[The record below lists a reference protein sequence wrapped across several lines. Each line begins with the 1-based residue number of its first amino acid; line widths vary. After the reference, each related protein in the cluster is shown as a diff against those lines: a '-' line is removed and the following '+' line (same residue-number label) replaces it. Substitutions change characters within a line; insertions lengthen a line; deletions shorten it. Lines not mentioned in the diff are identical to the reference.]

1 MQPQN
6 KASMAV
12 QCKQCNQNNR
22 DTAKY
27 CKFCGAE
34 IIDLSKKVQSIDFE
48 ELIGLSEIKDEINS
62 KITVSKRMQ
71 QSGRQL
77 DKKTL
82 HAIFIG
88 NTGTAKSKVS
98 EILAKI
104 YFKNGII
111 EKPDSK
117 TINAVDF
124 GNFAKDLASNLNS
137 AKGGIVFIDEV
148 HKLVP
153 AEYIPGQT
161 TQIDKLYVEMDK
173 MEGDPILILAS
184 RPEGFKEYLEKNP
197 EVKNRFN
204 LIFNLPDLSADEMF
218 EIAQRQFHKHN
229 FSLSVEAE
237 TKIKKLFRNVAKK
250 KDSSFGNGHAVNKI
264 VKEIIEEHFLNPQFD
279 SFPNTI
285 LEEDIKG
292 EIAEDKSTEQIF
304 EELDKFIGMDDVK
317 SYIRNMIER
326 IEVAKKDAEKT
337 GNKYSFGEHLI
348 LTGNPGTGKT
358 SLARKLGEIFASI
371 GLLSRGHVVEVD
383 RSKMVGQYVGETA
396 KLAQKICDDA
406 TGGILFIDEAY
417 TLKQHDN
424 DNFGQE
430 AIDTLLKR
438 MEDDRG
444 KMMVIAAGY
453 QKEMQNFINANP
465 GLKSRFK
472 EENIFDLKDYN
483 PEELLKIFKVFLEK
497 ENYKLDSDAE
507 LNLQKTLQTMYDK
520 RYKNF
525 GNGRDVRNLYE
536 RCLSLR
542 AKRLQNATSDNHDLI
557 LYAEDIPTYEDEAK
571 IIPLEDAMNELNNL
585 IGLSA
590 VKQKIA
596 GLIDYLEVEKI
607 RSSEGGKKTTLNIH
621 FIFKGNPGTGKTTVA
636 RILANIFKAMGLLS
650 KGQLVETDRKDL
662 VAEYVGQTATK
673 TNKVIENAIGGVLF
687 IDEAYTLST
696 GGGNDFGKEA
706 IDTLLKRMEDD
717 RGKIIVIAAGY
728 DNDMDRFL
736 QSNPGLT
743 SRFTNH
749 IQFDDYTPEEMT
761 AIFKSNVKSKGMVLE
776 ENTDD
781 FVLNIFTKIFEK
793 RDKNFANGRTVR
805 NLFENVL
812 QNQAMRI
819 AAEHKKGTD
828 IGQMINVIKKED
840 LI

>member
-1 MQPQN
+1 
-6 KASMAV
+6 MAI
-12 QCKQCNQNNR
+12 QCKKCNQTNR
-22 DTAKY
+22 DIAIY
-27 CKFCGAE
+27 CKYCGAE
-34 IIDLSKKVQSIDFE
+34 VVDASFQSKSVDLD
-48 ELIGLSEIKDEINS
+48 ELVGLAELKNKINTT
-62 KITVSKRMQ
+62 ITVANRMK

-82 HAIFIG
+82 HTILIG
-88 NTGTAKSKVS
+88 NTGTAKSRIAD
-98 EILAKI
+98 ILAKI

-111 EKPDSK
+111 AKPDSK
-117 TINAVDF
+117 SINSVDF
-124 GNFAKDLASNLNS
+124 GNFSKDLAVNLS
-137 AKGGIVFIDEV
+137 ALKGGIVFIDEV
-148 HKLVP
+148 HRLVP
-153 AEYIPGQT
+153 ADYIPGNIT
-161 TQIDKLYVEMDK
+161 PMDKLYAEMDK
-173 MEGDPILILAS
+173 MSGDPVIILAS
-184 RPEGFKEYLEKNP
+184 RTEGFKEYLEKNP
-197 EVKNRFN
+197 EVKSRFN
-204 LIFNLPDLSADEMF
+204 LIFTLPDLSADEMF
-218 EIAQRQFHKHN
+218 EIAQRQFQKQN
-229 FSLSVEAE
+229 FSLSPEAE
-237 TKIKKLFRNVAKK
+237 SKIKKLFRNVVKK
-250 KDSSFGNGHAVNKI
+250 KDSGFGNGHAVNKI
-264 VKEIIEEHFLNPQFD
+264 VKEIVEEHFLNPQYD
-279 SFPNTI
+279 SFPITI
-285 LEEDIKG
+285 IEEDIKG
-292 EIAEDKSTEQIF
+292 EIAEDKTTEQIF
-304 EELDKFIGMDDVK
+304 EELDKFIGMNDVK
-317 SYIRNMIER
+317 GYIKNMIER

-337 GNKYSFGEHLI
+337 GNEYSFGEHLI

-472 EENIFDLKDYN
+472 EENIFDLKDYS
-483 PEELLKIFKVFLEK
+483 PDELLRIFKVFVGK

-507 LNLQKTLQTMYDK
+507 LKLHKSLETIYDN
-520 RYKNF
+520 RDKNF

-542 AKRLQNATSDNHDLI
+542 AKRLQNAISDNHDLI

-571 IIPLEDAMNELNNL
+571 VITLEDTMNELNNL
-585 IGLSA
+585 IGLNTL
-590 VKQKIA
+590 KQKIQ
-596 GLIDYLEVEKI
+596 GYIDYLEVEKI

-673 TNKVIENAIGGVLF
+673 TNKVIEKAFGGVLF
-687 IDEAYTLST
+687 IDEAYTLTSD
-696 GGGNDFGKEA
+696 GGNDFGKEA

-728 DNDMDRFL
+728 NDDMDRFL

-749 IQFDDYTPEEMT
+749 IQFDDYTPIEMT
-761 AIFKSNVKSKGMVLE
+761 DIFKSMVKSKGMVLE
-776 ENTDD
+776 ESIDD
-781 FVLNIFTKIFEK
+781 FVLNIFTQIFNK

-819 AAEHKKGTD
+819 AAERKKGTD
-828 IGQMINVIKKED
+828 ISPIINFITKED
-840 LI
+840 FK

>member
-1 MQPQN
+1 M
-6 KASMAV
+6 STL
-12 QCKQCNQNNR
+12 CKQCNQSNR
-22 DTAKY
+22 EIAKY
-27 CKFCGAE
+27 CKYCGE
-34 IIDLSKKVQSIDFE
+34 EVISSNGKVQHIDLD
-48 ELIGLSEIKDEINS
+48 ELVGLSELKNEINT
-62 KITVSKRMQ
+62 KIIVAKRMQ
-71 QSGRQL
+71 ESGRQL
-77 DKKTL
+77 DNKTL
-82 HAIFIG
+82 HTILIG
-88 NTGTAKSKVS
+88 NTGTAKSKVAD
-98 EILAKI
+98 ILAKI

-111 EKPDSK
+111 AKSDSK

-124 GNFAKDLASNLNS
+124 GNFSKDLASNLS
-137 AKGGIVFIDEV
+137 AVKGGIVFIDEV

-173 MEGDPILILAS
+173 MNGDPIIILAS

-204 LIFNLPDLSADEMF
+204 LIFNLPDLSPDEMF
-218 EIAQRQFHKHN
+218 EIASNQFQKQN
-229 FSLSVEAE
+229 FFLAQEAE
-237 TKIKKLFRNVAKK
+237 IKIKKLFKNLAKK
-250 KDSSFGNGHAVNKI
+250 KDSGFGNGHAVNKI
-264 VKEIIEEHFLNPQFD
+264 VKEIIENHFVSPQYD
-279 SFPNTI
+279 NFPNTI
-285 LEEDIKG
+285 LDEDIQG
-292 EIAEDKSTEQIF
+292 EIIEDKTTEQIF
-304 EELDKFIGMDDVK
+304 EELDKFIGMNDVK
-317 SYIRNMIER
+317 GYIRNMIER
-326 IEVAKKDAEKT
+326 IEVSKKDAEKT

-371 GLLSRGHVVEVD
+371 GLLSRGHIIEVD

-396 KLAQKICDDA
+396 KLTQKICDDA

-453 QKEMQNFINANP
+453 EKEMQNFINSNP

-472 EENIFDLKDYN
+472 EENVFNLKDYT
-483 PEELLKIFKVFLEK
+483 PDELLKIFKVFIQK
-497 ENYKLDSDAE
+497 ENYQ
-507 LNLQKTLQTMYDK
+507 LNENAGLKLQKILQTIYDK
-520 RYKNF
+520 RDKNF

-542 AKRLQNATSDNHDLI
+542 ATRLKNAETHDLI
-557 LYAEDIPTYEDEAK
+557 LYEEDIPAYEDESKVISLA
-571 IIPLEDAMNELNNL
+571 DALKELDNL
-585 IGLSA
+585 IGLQS
-590 VKQKIA
+590 VKNEISK
-596 GLIDYLEVEKI
+596 LIDYLEVEKL
-607 RSSEGGKKTTLNIH
+607 RSTEGGKKSTLNIH

-650 KGQLVETDRKDL
+650 RGQLVETDRKDL
-662 VAEYVGQTATK
+662 VAEYVGQTASK
-673 TNKVIENAIGGVLF
+673 TNKVIESAIGGVLF
-687 IDEAYTLST
+687 VDEAYTLST

-728 DNDMDRFL
+728 NDDMERFL

-743 SRFTNH
+743 SRFTKH
-749 IQFDDYTPEEMT
+749 ILFDDYTPEEMN
-761 AIFKSNVKSKGMVLE
+761 AIFKSMVKSKGMTLE
-776 ENTDD
+776 VNSDD
-781 FVLNIFTKIFEK
+781 FTLNIFTEVFDK
-793 RDKNFANGRTVR
+793 RDRNFANGRTVR
-805 NLFENVL
+805 NLFESVL

-819 AAEHKKGTD
+819 TAEHKKGVD
-828 IGQMINVIKKED
+828 VSPIINVITKED
-840 LI
+840 IN

>member
-1 MQPQN
+1 
-6 KASMAV
+6 MAI
-12 QCKQCNQNNR
+12 QCKHCNQTNR
-22 DTAKY
+22 DIAKY
-27 CKFCGAE
+27 CKYCGEEFIGASFHAQSVDLDELVGLAE
-34 IIDLSKKVQSIDFE
+34 MKNK
-48 ELIGLSEIKDEINS
+48 INTI
-62 KITVSKRMQ
+62 ITVANRMK
-71 QSGRQL
+71 QSGRKL

-82 HAIFIG
+82 HTILIG
-88 NTGTAKSKVS
+88 NTGTAKSKIAD
-98 EILAKI
+98 ILAKI

-111 EKPDSK
+111 AKPDSK
-117 TINAVDF
+117 SINSVDF
-124 GNFAKDLASNLNS
+124 GNFSKDLAVNLS
-137 AKGGIVFIDEV
+137 AVKGGIVFIDEV
-148 HKLVP
+148 HRLVP
-153 AEYIPGQT
+153 ADYIPGNIT
-161 TQIDKLYVEMDK
+161 PMDKLYAEMDK
-173 MEGDPILILAS
+173 MSGDPVIILAS
-184 RPEGFKEYLEKNP
+184 RTEGFKEYLENNP

-218 EIAQRQFHKHN
+218 EISQRQFHKQN
-229 FSLSVEAE
+229 FSLSTEAE
-237 TKIKKLFRNVAKK
+237 IKIKKLFRNVAMKM
-250 KDSSFGNGHAVNKI
+250 DNGFGNGHAVNKI
-264 VKEIIEEHFLNPQFD
+264 VKEIVEEHFLNPQYD
-279 SFPNTI
+279 SFQNTI
-285 LEEDIKG
+285 IEEDIKG
-292 EIAEDKSTEQIF
+292 EIAEDKTTEQIF
-304 EELDKFIGMDDVK
+304 EELHKFIGMNDLK
-317 SYIRNMIER
+317 GYIRNMIER

-337 GNKYSFGEHLI
+337 GNEFSFGEHLI

-396 KLAQKICDDA
+396 KLTQKICDDA

-453 QKEMQNFINANP
+453 KKEMQNFINANP

-472 EENIFDLKDYN
+472 EENIFDLKDYSPN
-483 PEELLKIFKVFLEK
+483 ELLRIFKVFVGK
-497 ENYKLDSDAE
+497 ENYILDSDAE
-507 LNLQKTLQTMYDK
+507 LKLHKTLETIYDN
-520 RYKNF
+520 RDKNF

-542 AKRLQNATSDNHDLI
+542 AKRLQNAIPDNHDLI

-571 IIPLEDAMNELNNL
+571 VITLEDTMNELNNL
-585 IGLSA
+585 IGLNS
-590 VKQKIA
+590 VKQKIQ

-636 RILANIFKAMGLLS
+636 RILANIFKSIGLLS
-650 KGQLVETDRKDL
+650 KGHLIETDRKDL

-673 TNKVIENAIGGVLF
+673 TNKVIENAFGGVLF
-687 IDEAYTLST
+687 IDEAYTLTS

-728 DNDMDRFL
+728 NNDMDRFL

-749 IQFDDYTPEEMT
+749 IQFDDYTPKEMT
-761 AIFKSNVKSKGMVLE
+761 DIFKSMVKSKGMVIE
-776 ENTDD
+776 ESIDD
-781 FVLNIFTKIFEK
+781 FVLNIFTQIFNN

-819 AAEHKKGTD
+819 AAERKKGTE
-828 IGQMINVIKKED
+828 ISPIINFITKED
-840 LI
+840 FK

>member
-1 MQPQN
+1 
-6 KASMAV
+6 MAV
-12 QCKQCNQNNR
+12 QCKQCNQTNR
-22 DTAKY
+22 DIAKY
-27 CKFCGAE
+27 CKYCGAE
-34 IIDLSKKVQSIDFE
+34 VVGASVQVQSVDLD
-48 ELIGLSEIKDEINS
+48 ELVGLSELKNKIITT
-62 KITVSKRMQ
+62 ITVANRMK

-82 HAIFIG
+82 HTILIG
-88 NTGTAKSKVS
+88 NTGTAKSRIAD
-98 EILAKI
+98 ILAKI

-111 EKPDSK
+111 AKPDSK
-117 TINAVDF
+117 SINSVDF
-124 GNFAKDLASNLNS
+124 GNFSKDLAVNLS
-137 AKGGIVFIDEV
+137 AVKGGIVFIDEV
-148 HKLVP
+148 HRLVP
-153 AEYIPGQT
+153 ADYIPGNIT
-161 TQIDKLYVEMDK
+161 PMDKLYAEMDK
-173 MEGDPILILAS
+173 MSGDPVIILAS
-184 RPEGFKEYLEKNP
+184 RTEGFKEYLEKNP
-197 EVKNRFN
+197 EVKSRFN
-204 LIFNLPDLSADEMF
+204 LIFTLPDLSADEMF
-218 EIAQRQFHKHN
+218 EIAQRQFHKQN
-229 FSLSVEAE
+229 FSLSPEAE

-250 KDSSFGNGHAVNKI
+250 KDSGFGNGHAVNKI
-264 VKEIIEEHFLNPQFD
+264 VKEIVEEHFLNPQYD
-279 SFPNTI
+279 NFPNTI

-292 EIAEDKSTEQIF
+292 EIAEDKTTEQIF

-317 SYIRNMIER
+317 GYIRNMIER

-472 EENIFDLKDYN
+472 EENIFDLKDYS
-483 PEELLKIFKVFLEK
+483 PDELLKIFKVFVGK

-507 LNLQKTLQTMYDK
+507 LKLQKTLQTMYDK
-520 RYKNF
+520 RDKNF

-557 LYAEDIPTYEDEAK
+557 LYAEDIPAYEDETK
-571 IIPLEDAMNELNNL
+571 VITLEDAMNELNNL
-585 IGLSA
+585 IGLNA
-590 VKQKIA
+590 VKQKIT

-687 IDEAYTLST
+687 IDEAYTLSS

-749 IQFDDYTPEEMT
+749 IQFDDYVPEEMT
-761 AIFKSNVKSKGMVLE
+761 AIFKSMVKSKGMILE
-776 ENTDD
+776 ESTDD
-781 FVLNIFTKIFEK
+781 FVLNVFTEIFDK

-812 QNQAMRI
+812 QHQAMRI
-819 AAEHKKGTD
+819 AAERKQGTD
-828 IGQMINVIKKED
+828 ISTIINVILKED
-840 LI
+840 FK